1 MLFSGALQYG
11 QPHCSVTRIGPITR
25 PDRESAVKSFPEVAA
40 DKPQKKIAHLEGGR
54 PPQLAA
60 SFIYRPSARDGC
72 IWKSKIHSGHR
83 VVTTVVSRPVRA
95 RSSLVRSIIWK
106 NCLGSFW
113 LISGTEILTIANRL
127 SIGAGGECGLALNL
141 PTPFPRPGGPALGP
155 AKQIYCLGRSRG
167 ANCWRCNG
175 IPRVAELGSPIE
187 VW

>member
-1 MLFSGALQYG
+1 VLFSGALQYG

-60 SFIYRPSARDGC
+60 SFIYCPSARDGC

-106 NCLGSFW
+106 NCFECFW
-113 LISGTEILTIANRL
+113 LIGGIEILTIANRL
-127 SIGAGGECGLALNL
+127 SIGAGGECG
-141 PTPFPRPGGPALGP
+141 
-155 AKQIYCLGRSRG
+155 
-167 ANCWRCNG
+167 
-175 IPRVAELGSPIE
+175 VAEPADSVPTSRWSRLGSCETDLPAPS
-187 VW
+187 VTWRKLLVLQRHPSCR